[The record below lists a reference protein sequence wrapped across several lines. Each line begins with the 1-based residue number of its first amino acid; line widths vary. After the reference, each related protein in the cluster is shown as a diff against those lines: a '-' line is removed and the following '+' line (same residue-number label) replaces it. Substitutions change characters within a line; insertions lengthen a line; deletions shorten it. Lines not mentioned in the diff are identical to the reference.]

1 MALKVKGKVYN
12 DGVLTVCRQ
21 VDRKTDFAARRN
33 PKAAEDLTPIAKM
46 AFRHISSRAED
57 AQLAEAMGFSLTK
70 KVCIRSI
77 SNRIDSKC
85 MVTIG
90 GSLFA
95 ISYMDRTAEEDY
107 LYLTEVRT
115 IGS

>member
-1 MALKVKGKVYN
+1 
-12 DGVLTVCRQ
+12 
-21 VDRKTDFAARRN
+21 
-33 PKAAEDLTPIAKM
+33 
-46 AFRHISSRAED
+46 
-57 AQLAEAMGFSLTK
+57 
-70 KVCIRSI
+70 
-77 SNRIDSKC
+77 

-90 GSLFA
+90 SSLFA